1 LAAVGGLMEVPSP
14 EAAGL
19 NEIQRGARRQIHRTL
34 QQANYDMGRN
44 QFNTVVSAAMKIL
57 NILDDAKLL
66 PYHEQPARAARNAV
80 YKEGLSILLRLLAPI
95 TPHLSYW
102 QWRELGFGPDIFA
115 EPWPE
120 PMAAALTQDEI
131 TMVLQ
136 INGKLRGEIRVPAD
150 ADRLVVESTAMQHE
164 AVLRAIDGQL
174 DRIKRVVVVPGR
186 LVNVV
191 V

>member
-1 LAAVGGLMEVPSP
+1 
-14 EAAGL
+14 
-19 NEIQRGARRQIHRTL
+19 
-34 QQANYDMGRN
+34 MGRN

-57 NILDDAKLL
+57 NVLDDDKLL
-66 PYHEQPARAARNAV
+66 PYQLVPGTAPHEQPARDARNAV

-115 EPWPE
+115 EFWPE
-120 PMAAALTQDEI
+120 PIEAALTQDEI

-136 INGKLRGEIRVPAD
+136 INGKLRGEIQVPSD
-150 ADRLVVESTAMQHE
+150 ADRLLVESTAMQHE
-164 AVLRAIDGQL
+164 AVFRATDGQL
-174 DRIKRVVVVPGR
+174 GRIKRVVVVPGR